1 MSAETLAQA
10 KKLLSQQAVREAEK
24 LLVQITA
31 QPTNAQTAEAFG
43 LLGAISFQV
52 NEFLKAADY
61 FQRVTELQPEAHRLF
76 FDQAYAAERGGDTP
90 RALVAYR
97 EACKLAPAQGRYYLY
112 FGCALHAAGRQN
124 DALMVWSAGSD
135 VDPMVRQA
143 QFHPKADADLRARSA
158 LADRNLTQHLSELHR
173 QSVPDNLPRVAN
185 AVWIQT
191 HDVPFK
197 FKQERQQPT
206 MFYLP
211 DLPAHAIVERTK
223 LDWAATLEAAT
234 DAIRAEYLASASP
247 DLGAPYIPAAKMQGA
262 QWDKLRGSSD
272 WQAIH
277 LFKEGIKQP
286 EAAGFPATLEAL
298 ETVPTVKL
306 GGTPLEVF
314 FSVLAPNT
322 DIPPHYGLANSRL
335 TVHLPLIV
343 PDACSLRVG
352 DHTHAWAEG
361 EVLAFDDSF
370 EHEARNGSDQPRV
383 VLIFEAWMPEL
394 SGEERAA
401 IENSFAARD
410 AWYKARQLPL

>member
-31 QPTNAQTAEAFG
+31 HPTNAQTAEAFG
-43 LLGAISFQV
+43 LLGAISFQA

-76 FDQAYAAERGGDTP
+76 FDQAYAAEMGGDTP
-90 RALVAYR
+90 RALAGYR

-112 FGCALHAAGRQN
+112 FGCALDAAGRHN

-143 QFHPKADADLRARSA
+143 QFHPKADADLKQRSA
-158 LADRNLTQHLSELHR
+158 LADRNLTKHLSQLHR
-173 QSVPDNLPRVAN
+173 QSVPDNLSRVAE
-185 AVWIQT
+185 AVWVQT
-191 HDVPFK
+191 HDVPFAY
-197 FKQERQQPT
+197 KQERQQPT
-206 MFYLP
+206 MFYMP
-211 DLPAHAIVERTK
+211 DLPAHAIVERQM
-223 LDWAATLEAAT
+223 LEWAAALEAAT
-234 DAIRAEYLASASP
+234 DAIRAEYLTSASP

-277 LFKEGIKQP
+277 LYKDGIKQP
-286 EAAGFPATLEAL
+286 EAAGFPATLKAL
-298 ETVPTVKL
+298 ETVPTVML
-306 GGTPLEVF
+306 DGAPLEVF
-314 FSVLAPNT
+314 FSVLSANT
-322 DIPPHYGLANSRL
+322 HIPPHFGLANSRL

-343 PDACSLRVG
+343 PDACNLRVG
-352 DHTHAWAEG
+352 GQTHDWQIG

-370 EHEARNGSDQPRV
+370 EHEAHNRSDQPRV

-394 SGEERAA
+394 SREERTA
-401 IENSFAARD
+401 IEKSFAARD